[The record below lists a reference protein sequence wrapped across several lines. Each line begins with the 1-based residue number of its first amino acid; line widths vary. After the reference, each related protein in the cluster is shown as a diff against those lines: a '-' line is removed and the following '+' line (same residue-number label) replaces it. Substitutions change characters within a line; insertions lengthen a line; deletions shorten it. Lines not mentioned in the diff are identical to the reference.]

1 MCLFVCV
8 FVCLFF
14 CLFVCLFVCL
24 FACLFVRCVCCFGCV
39 YGFVC
44 VCVCVCVAASMFLG
58 LVINALLYSGQGG
71 DFQSIII
78 VLGISRST
86 EITSIPIS
94 LATLPI
100 LPVPLNDFNNLI
112 NILTKYILYTVMRLD
127 IL

>member
-8 FVCLFF
+8 FVCLFL
-14 CLFVCLFVCL
+14 LFVCLFVCL
-24 FACLFVRCVCCFGCV
+24 LVCSFVAFAVLVVCMGL
-39 YGFVC
+39 C

-78 VLGISRST
+78 VLGMSRST

-94 LATLPI
+94 LATLLI

-112 NILTKYILYTVMRLD
+112 NVLTKQILYTVMRLD